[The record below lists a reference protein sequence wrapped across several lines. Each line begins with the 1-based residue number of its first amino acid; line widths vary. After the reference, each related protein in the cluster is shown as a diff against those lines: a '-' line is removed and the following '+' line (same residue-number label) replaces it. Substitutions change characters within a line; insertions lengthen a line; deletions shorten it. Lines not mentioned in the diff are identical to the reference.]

1 MWTLIT
7 ALAILVANLMDPFLW
22 LAAIPAWKRP
32 HDTLLVGLGG
42 VAVAILNFL
51 LVRSMGAP
59 TGMQFSSADV
69 VGKVVTALLI
79 AYGVA
84 ALRRWRL
91 RRAAAKPANPSLD
104 GGDDAATGT

>member
-1 MWTLIT
+1 MKTLIVI
-7 ALAILVANLMDPFLW
+7 LATILVNLVDPLMW

-32 HDTLLVGLGG
+32 HNTLLVGLGG

-69 VGKVVTALLI
+69 VGKVAAALLI

-91 RRAAAKPANPSLD
+91 RRAAAKA
-104 GGDDAATGT
+104 DDQQQA